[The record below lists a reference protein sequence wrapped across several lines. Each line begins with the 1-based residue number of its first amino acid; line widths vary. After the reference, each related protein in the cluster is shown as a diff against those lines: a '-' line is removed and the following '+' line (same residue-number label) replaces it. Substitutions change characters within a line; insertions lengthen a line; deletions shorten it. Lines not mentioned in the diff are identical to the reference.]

1 MGIKLV
7 AFDMDGT
14 FLNDQNTYDHARFG
28 QLLSA
33 LRVRGIR
40 VVAASG
46 SQYQRLQT
54 QFGNFQRQMDFVSQ
68 NGAVVHQGGQPLIVT
83 AMPAAAVT
91 ATLQT
96 IKHQFQPSEVA
107 EHLVVGVKSAYV
119 DERMSVASYQQTHYY
134 YDHLKR
140 VPDLAGV
147 TPARLN
153 DQITSIGI
161 TFADQVDFPTAMTG
175 LRQQLPAG
183 LASQTSGYNTELISM
198 AHVNKATG
206 LKALMQ
212 AYHVQ
217 PSELMTFGDN
227 ENDLSMLRL
236 TPHSYAMA
244 NAVATVKARAHHLTS
259 SNNADGVLNVLSK
272 LVSGSEDDGAH

>member
-14 FLNDQNTYDHARFG
+14 FLNNQNTYDHARFG

-33 LRVRGIR
+33 LRARGIR

-244 NAVATVKARAHHLTS
+244 NAVATVKAQAHHLTS

>member
-244 NAVATVKARAHHLTS
+244 NAVATVKAQAHHLTS

>member
-14 FLNDQNTYDHARFG
+14 FLNDQNTYDHVRFG

-33 LRVRGIR
+33 LRARGVR

-54 QFGNFQRQMDFVSQ
+54 QFGDFQKQMDFVSQ
-68 NGAVVHQGGQPLIVT
+68 NGAVVHRGGQPLIVT

-119 DERMSVASYQQTHYY
+119 DERMSAASYQQTHYY

-147 TPARLN
+147 TPARLD

-161 TFADQVDFPTAMTG
+161 TFADQVDFSTAMTG
-175 LRQQLPAG
+175 LRQQLPVG

-244 NAVATVKARAHHLTS
+244 NAVAAVKAQAHHLTS
-259 SNNADGVLNVLSK
+259 SNNADGVLNVLSR
-272 LVSGSEDDGAH
+272 LVSGVEDDGAH